1 MSSPSSSAHPEVS
14 SRRATSGMVVV
25 RPDEEVMGK
34 QSLPYFVGIS
44 GGSAGATGISM
55 NLVVVPPGGAA
66 EPHRHRGF
74 ETAVYMVRGEV
85 EVRYGP
91 TLGERLTLS
100 AGEFLF
106 IPADLPHQPVNH
118 DPDLPAFA
126 LVARNDADE
135 QESIEH
141 FHPVVATD
149 SPDELLVED
158 GVEASEASGAQGAHG

>member
-1 MSSPSSSAHPEVS
+1 MSSASTSTRPEASSPP
-14 SRRATSGMVVV
+14 ATSGMVIV
-25 RPDEEVMGK
+25 RPDDEVMGK
-34 QSLPYFVGIS
+34 QSLPYFLGIS

-66 EPHRHRGF
+66 EPHSHRGF

-118 DPDLPAFA
+118 DPDRPAFA
-126 LVARNDADE
+126 LVARNDANE

-141 FHPVVATD
+141 FHPVEATE
-149 SPDELLVED
+149 SR
-158 GVEASEASGAQGAHG
+158 